1 MTEEKQKVNI
11 FPWLFRLVKGVV
23 IGTGFII
30 PGVSGGVFAAIFGI
44 YEPMI
49 RFFGNITKDF
59 WKNVKFFFPVGIGGI
74 ISMIVFAKLLGDF
87 FENATVAVALIW
99 SFIGCV
105 LGTLP
110 ALYAKAGEQGRKPRH
125 MVIGVVSCALMC
137 LFLWFINGFLAGRQ
151 VPTDKMWVWLLSGV
165 LMAGGAIV
173 PGLSPSNF
181 ILYLGYYKEMMDRIG
196 SVELGVIIPVLIGA
210 AACVLLLSKAFDQLL
225 NKTYTGMYH
234 FILGI
239 IVASCIMI
247 VPYGGK
253 VIEKGAGAEL
263 DIVAPSYD
271 VALALICVVTC
282 IAGIALGYVM
292 SRLEKKYKD

>member
-1 MTEEKQKVNI
+1 MTETPKKNNSI
-11 FPWLFRLVKGVV
+11 FNWLFRLVKGAI

-59 WKNVKFFFPVGIGGI
+59 WKNVKFFLPVGIGGV
-74 ISMIVFAKLLGDF
+74 ISVVVVAKLLGDF
-87 FENATVAVALIW
+87 FEVAAVPLIW
-99 SFIGCV
+99 AFIGCV

-110 ALYAKAGEQGRKPRH
+110 ALYAKAGEQGRKPKH
-125 MVIGVVSCALMC
+125 IVIGIVSCILMC
-137 LFLWFINGFLAGRQ
+137 LLLLFIKGILEMVRIPTEQ
-151 VPTDKMWVWLLSGV
+151 VWVWFLSGV

-181 ILYLGYYKEMMDRIG
+181 ILYMGYYGEMMERIG
-196 SVELGVIIPVLIGA
+196 RLDLLVLLPILVGA
-210 AACVLLLSKAFDQLL
+210 AACVLLLSKAFDKLFE
-225 NKTYTGMYH
+225 KAYAGMYH

-253 VIEKGAGAEL
+253 VIEKE
-263 DIVAPSYD
+263 IVAPSYD
-271 VALALICVVTC
+271 LALVLIS
-282 IAGIALGYVM
+282 IAACLAGVAIGYVM
-292 SRLEKKYKD
+292 SLMEKKYKE